1 MKVPISTKQFHLLA
15 HPLTGMPVSRTW
27 QGHGSA
33 IFFEFGKLSDKNYP
47 KGPIRRENGDAT
59 LMIEWSWR
67 IERPKSILF
76 GSFSSQRKIN
86 NGLPKLE
93 GLSVVE
99 IAVCGRLPELV
110 VQLTRG
116 IWIHSFSTVEG
127 QPQWCLFLP
136 DGSWVYADR
145 DKLLQEIP
153 NSDDII

>member
-1 MKVPISTKQFHLLA
+1 VIKEQISIEQFRLLA
-15 HPLTGMPVSRTW
+15 RPLIGMPLSHTW

-33 IFFEFGKLSDKNYP
+33 IFFEFGKLSDGYYT
-47 KGPIRRENGDAT
+47 KGQRGEAT

-76 GSFSSQRKIN
+76 GSFSSQRKID

-93 GLSVVE
+93 GLDVVDFA
-99 IAVCGRLPELV
+99 ICGRLPELV
-110 VQLTRG
+110 VQLTQG

-136 DGSWVYADR
+136 NGSWVYS
-145 DKLLQEIP
+145 DKGKLQQETQTEP
-153 NSDDII
+153 